1 MSNETTLLFGLLGV
15 TVRRVEGASD
25 GSRRPRPRVRLA
37 SSCSSSSRPSN
48 SSAYPN
54 KRSFLGAGSRSS
66 VHPVVAP
73 SRSNRRQRSASG
85 RSFSLTPQGKPRFRP
100 DSRSTKIVGA
110 DGSSPPSDTLFVQ
123 VTGLRHCFWCPHGC
137 TPQTLKRTDAFPS
150 RHINML
156 VPAWSPSGRRALAS
170 ALSPIARMTRS
181 STDPDI
187 ATLPRNLLAGQ
198 FSHAAPVSRH
208 YGKRWGLWQHKFA
221 GLRTRC
227 LPMSGSS

>member
-1 MSNETTLLFGLLGV
+1 MPVRSQSPAPPEPLAVQGFSRAQEATAMSNETTLLFGLLGV

-85 RSFSLTPQGKPRFRP
+85 RSFSLTPQAKPRFRP

-123 VTGLRHCFWCPHGC
+123 VRGLGGHFWCPMVA
-137 TPQTLKRTDAFPS
+137 TPDVEAD
-150 RHINML
+150 
-156 VPAWSPSGRRALAS
+156 RRVA
-170 ALSPIARMTRS
+170 
-181 STDPDI
+181 
-187 ATLPRNLLAGQ
+187 
-198 FSHAAPVSRH
+198 
-208 YGKRWGLWQHKFA
+208 
-221 GLRTRC
+221 
-227 LPMSGSS
+227 